1 MAILGMLA
9 FYVGGLPMTD
19 KANNFIQI
27 FNEIVVCLC
36 IISLVIFTD
45 FIPSPV
51 DRYDYGYILL
61 YVIASSISVN
71 VLILLATI
79 AMSIYKA
86 IRKMVLKRR

>member
-1 MAILGMLA
+1 
-9 FYVGGLPMTD
+9 MTD

-27 FNEIVVCLC
+27 FNEIVVCFC

-71 VLILLATI
+71 VVILLATI
-79 AMSIYKA
+79 AISIYTA
-86 IRKMVLKRR
+86 IRKMILKRR